1 MKLWK
6 KIAVAAGIVLFFLV
20 LSYGFVPQVLQGKI
34 VNQSDISGYV
44 GMAHEMNQW
53 NKVHP
58 DDPTYWTG
66 SMFSGMPTTAI
77 STLNQGDWTQKIYDL
92 LLVGK
97 RPATYLFIALLGAFL
112 LMLSLGIDW
121 VLAIGGA
128 IAVAFCSYNFQII
141 QVGHNTKMQAI
152 AFMPW
157 VLAALVFTYRS
168 ALEDRTSK
176 GRWLPRTVLG
186 AVLFALAVS
195 MQVKANH
202 QQVTYYLAI
211 IIFLYAVVLFIDLI
225 LKHKERLGRFFAA
238 SALLLC
244 IGLVG
249 VATNVNKLLP
259 LYKYQQHTGRDTG
272 NAQWK
277 NYFPE
282 RLRACSAH

>member
-34 VNQSDISGYV
+34 VNQSDISGYA

-128 IAVAFCSYNFQII
+128 IAVAFCSFPDYP
-141 QVGHNTKMQAI
+141 G
-152 AFMPW
+152 
-157 VLAALVFTYRS
+157 
-168 ALEDRTSK
+168 
-176 GRWLPRTVLG
+176 G
-186 AVLFALAVS
+186 A
-195 MQVKANH
+195 Q
-202 QQVTYYLAI
+202 Y
-211 IIFLYAVVLFIDLI
+211 
-225 LKHKERLGRFFAA
+225 
-238 SALLLC
+238 
-244 IGLVG
+244 
-249 VATNVNKLLP
+249 
-259 LYKYQQHTGRDTG
+259 
-272 NAQWK
+272 
-277 NYFPE
+277 
-282 RLRACSAH
+282 